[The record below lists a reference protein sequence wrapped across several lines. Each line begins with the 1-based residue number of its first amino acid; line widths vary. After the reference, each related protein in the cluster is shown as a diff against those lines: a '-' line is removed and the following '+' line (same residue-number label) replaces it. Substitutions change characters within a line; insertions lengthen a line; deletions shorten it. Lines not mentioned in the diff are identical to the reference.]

1 MKFQFFSIFNEVI
14 LSETFRINFFLHVLI
29 MLTFLSVFF
38 YIFLSKELDM
48 VFNSKLDDQIKNFP
62 KLLPPQYNL
71 NNNINNLNL
80 NMTGKFLIKE
90 TLDNYKKRYD
100 APDVKAKIMNNSLIR
115 NLFLVVGVLWVLFV
129 IYIIVVKFL
138 LNHQINI
145 FHIILE
151 NLVTFAII
159 GYAEYYFFMN
169 YALNYPPCTENYI
182 STQMI
187 NVLKAKA
194 TQ

>member
-48 VFNSKLDDQIKNFP
+48 VFNSKLDDQIKNFTN
-62 KLLPPQYNL
+62 LLPPQYNL

-100 APDVKAKIMNNSLIR
+100 DPDVKAKIMNNSLIR